1 MTTSQTSVQ
10 NESSIN
16 EPPLIGRLD
25 LILEDILG
33 FNPMIYSDDE
43 LWNLLC
49 QKDYSTKHPFHCL
62 IVRFGAIREVTKA
75 APYSHQTTKKIEI
88 FYKGKMALRN
98 VSEFC
103 YALTSAGS
111 KKFGSRIITPWY
123 FHDYSTYLNFDNIAS
138 FLENKTLLLLYSITG
153 KNKYNKNVSAWT
165 LVELKDNL
173 EDNAKILREY
183 CLKIRNFAIYSL
195 KTAPNTFFNFDVPE
209 SIKTNMLTPLDD
221 MTMDCYYKNQSG
233 YIAKTIGPK
242 RMSKTISKPSRN
254 TYDDLEYYDEPSS
267 SEDSYLDDELD
278 YIRQNGGDW
287 IDD

>member
-1 MTTSQTSVQ
+1 M
-10 NESSIN
+10 
-16 EPPLIGRLD
+16 
-25 LILEDILG
+25 ILEDVLG
-33 FNPMIYSDDE
+33 FNPMTYSDEE
-43 LWNLLC
+43 LWDLLC
-49 QKDYSTKHPFHCL
+49 QKDYSTLHPFHCL
-62 IVRFGAIREVTKA
+62 IIRFGVIKEVPKA
-75 APYSHQTTKKIEI
+75 PPYTHQTTKKIEI

-98 VSEFC
+98 ISEFC
-103 YALTSAGS
+103 YTLTIGDS

-123 FHDYSTYLNFDNIAS
+123 FHDYSTYLNLNNISS

-153 KNKYNKNVSAWT
+153 KNKYNKDINAWT

-195 KTAPNTFFNFDVPE
+195 TTAPNTFFNFDVPE
-209 SIKTNMLTPLDD
+209 NIKKNLLAPIDD
-221 MTMDCYYKNQSG
+221 MTMNCYYKEQNR
-233 YIAKTIGPK
+233 YIAKTMGPK
-242 RMSKTISKPSRN
+242 RMSKTIQRPSRN
-254 TYDDLEYYDEPSS
+254 TYDDLEYYHEPSS